1 MFCVHGAQRGF
12 AEQAEC
18 TQNKTENAALAAAT
32 GNRKGAVAPLQCQGV
47 WGRNAPSTLN
57 PKPCAAA
64 LEKRKGQFLGKTIK
78 GILLNRRGGYHSFE
92 DFE

>member
-1 MFCVHGAQRGF
+1 MEKLLNLATLPSGTFLTYYLQMLTRRSCFRAFPRAGGTVLFCVHGAQRGF

-47 WGRNAPSTLN
+47 WGRNAPQH
-57 PKPCAAA
+57 A
-64 LEKRKGQFLGKTIK
+64 
-78 GILLNRRGGYHSFE
+78 
-92 DFE
+92 